1 MYSQWLVRVTADIIC
16 LLLLCDFQTPGCNF
30 WQSGWPTQQQWQN
43 LPMSS
48 GFPVSHSKMAAESAS
63 WEDLAAA
70 VKGAG
75 KSVTLL

>member
-1 MYSQWLVRVTADIIC
+1 M
-16 LLLLCDFQTPGCNF
+16 LLLIFICQDAATGKVAGL
-30 WQSGWPTQQQWQN
+30 QQQWQN

-48 GFPVSHSKMAAESAS
+48 GFPVGHSKMAAESAS

-75 KSVTLL
+75 KSVMCIVTAVLTLF